1 MVEVSGDRELNESLR
16 TLYEAEGPKLYGYLV
31 KKAGATLA
39 EDIMQEAFT
48 RLFTR
53 MRKAADVANAR
64 AYLFQI
70 ARHLLYHETASSA
83 KFTSD
88 AHLEN
93 KAAPEAA
100 GSADGLAE
108 RDLMSTLSEAVKLLN
123 EKETEIF
130 EMRWNLD
137 LTQVEI
143 AAALGK
149 SERQIRRDLE
159 KIVSKL
165 RGFFKDKGWGDSEGI
180 LGEP

>member
-1 MVEVSGDRELNESLR
+1 MSGDKELNESLR
-16 TLYEAEGPKLYGYLV
+16 LLYEAEGPKLYGYLV
-31 KKAGATLA
+31 KKGGATLA

-53 MRKAADVANAR
+53 LRKAADVSNAR

-88 AHLEN
+88 ALLEN
-93 KAAPEAA
+93 RAAPEGA
-100 GSADGLAE
+100 GDPERLAE
-108 RDLMSTLSEAVKLLN
+108 RDLLSTLGEAVKVLN
-123 EKETEIF
+123 AKEAEIF
-130 EMRWNLD
+130 EMRWNLG

-143 AAALGK
+143 AAALDK

-165 RGFFKDKGWGDSEGI
+165 RAFFKDKGWGDAAAAFETK
-180 LGEP
+180 